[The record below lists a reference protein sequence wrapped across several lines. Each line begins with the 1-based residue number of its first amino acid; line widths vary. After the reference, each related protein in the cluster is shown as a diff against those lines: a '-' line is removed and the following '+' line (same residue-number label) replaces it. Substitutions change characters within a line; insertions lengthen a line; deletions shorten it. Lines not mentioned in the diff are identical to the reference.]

1 MIFYTSENEELI
13 FNSARQKATSAL
25 QETLKEFYGK
35 EEISERIFAQR
46 WLERLSEKKDVY
58 AKGWYSPPP
67 YGTAVLSGDR
77 LNFDSLRNEKFWPSE
92 RIIDWRDGFLYAY
105 CSPVDKISGYMGDMS
120 VTLYFGKD
128 EKIKEHFRNCRVAA
142 EDIFDHLEDSEGPGE
157 LFRYSQEIFRSRGL
171 LSNVISRTDSLPSNL
186 GHTFAHLE
194 EIADKAELTKEEIDH
209 LSSSRHFLNQGAD
222 FVFEEGLQFTVEPQ
236 LLSLNDASFPKVTHH
251 FVVKKREDG
260 FIVCNDIDEL
270 LEEFELK

>member
-46 WLERLSEKKDVY
+46 WLERLSQKKDVY
-58 AKGWYSPPP
+58 AKGWYSPTP

-77 LNFDSLRNEKFWPSE
+77 LSFDSLRNEKFWPSE

-128 EKIKEHFRNCRVAA
+128 EKIKEHFRNCRAAA

>member
-1 MIFYTSENEELI
+1 
-13 FNSARQKATSAL
+13 
-25 QETLKEFYGK
+25 
-35 EEISERIFAQR
+35 
-46 WLERLSEKKDVY
+46 
-58 AKGWYSPPP
+58 
-67 YGTAVLSGDR
+67 
-77 LNFDSLRNEKFWPSE
+77 
-92 RIIDWRDGFLYAY
+92 
-105 CSPVDKISGYMGDMS
+105 MS

-128 EKIKEHFRNCRVAA
+128 EKIKEHFRNCRAAA

-157 LFRYSQEIFRSRGL
+157 LFRYSQEVFRSRGL

-194 EIADKAELTKEEIDH
+194 EITDKAELTKEEIDH

-251 FVVKKREDG
+251 FVVKKTGSG
-260 FIVCNDIDEL
+260 FVVCNDIDEL
-270 LEEFELK
+270 LEECELK

>member
-128 EKIKEHFRNCRVAA
+128 EKIKEHFRNCRAAA

-157 LFRYSQEIFRSRGL
+157 LFRYSQEVFRSRGL

>member
-1 MIFYTSENEELI
+1 M
-13 FNSARQKATSAL
+13 
-25 QETLKEFYGK
+25 
-35 EEISERIFAQR
+35 
-46 WLERLSEKKDVY
+46 
-58 AKGWYSPPP
+58 
-67 YGTAVLSGDR
+67 
-77 LNFDSLRNEKFWPSE
+77 
-92 RIIDWRDGFLYAY
+92 
-105 CSPVDKISGYMGDMS
+105 
-120 VTLYFGKD
+120 
-128 EKIKEHFRNCRVAA
+128 
-142 EDIFDHLEDSEGPGE
+142 
-157 LFRYSQEIFRSRGL
+157 
-171 LSNVISRTDSLPSNL
+171 ISRTDSLPSNL